1 MRLSYILFNEKTM
14 IRKTLLFVLIRMKS
28 KYKLKNHTKSSN
40 NLADGCV
47 CDRVYVCVRISAIL
61 ELKTNHI
68 HVSNCIPQ
76 KSFTETT
83 TTVKR
88 SVFHVCY

>member
-14 IRKTLLFVLIRMKS
+14 ISKTLLFVLIRMKS
-28 KYKLKNHTKSSN
+28 KYKLKNPTKPSN

-47 CDRVYVCVRISAIL
+47 CVYVSVRISAIL